1 MRCQAAQFLYTQHAS
16 NQLTHCSYPCPQVLP
31 VLFAVLRV
39 CDEPLR
45 ELLLDQLV
53 LLVMVVRQHI
63 RRFLP
68 DLLGLLG
75 EFWGLSPRTQHTCLK
90 VSCQLSGHFVFLFTR
105 GGGGSVE
112 LPGGVRSSGACP
124 PAHNTPASR

>member
-1 MRCQAAQFLYTQHAS
+1 M
-16 NQLTHCSYPCPQVLP
+16 
-31 VLFAVLRV
+31 LFAVLRV

-90 VSCQLSGHFVFLFTR
+90 VSDVLFCCVCV
-105 GGGGSVE
+105 GGGGGCLLVCVCVYGRVGYWCVGLDWALRAVE
-112 LPGGVRSSGACP
+112 PVWGCRVA
-124 PAHNTPASR
+124 AQ

>member
-1 MRCQAAQFLYTQHAS
+1 VSFLCVFCG
-16 NQLTHCSYPCPQVLP
+16 LQVLP

-75 EFWGLSPRTQHTCLK
+75 EFWALNSRTQHTCLK
-90 VSCQLSGHFVFLFTR
+90 VGV
-105 GGGGSVE
+105 GG
-112 LPGGVRSSGACP
+112 
-124 PAHNTPASR
+124 

>member
-1 MRCQAAQFLYTQHAS
+1 MFLYTNTSCPKNIH
-16 NQLTHCSYPCPQVLP
+16 PVPPPPQVLP

-90 VSCQLSGHFVFLFTR
+90 VSCFLDKGEGEGGCLFVCVFGRR
-105 GGGGSVE
+105 GGCWARGW
-112 LPGGVRSSGACP
+112 LGA
-124 PAHNTPASR
+124 AVL